1 MEVNMKESMY
11 KFMKVGLIHF
21 MAFPQVMRGEGPI
34 LETLQKIAEDDFFT
48 AVEVS
53 WIKDAKVR
61 EKAKKL
67 LEMSHLTVA
76 YGAQP
81 RLLINNLNLNSFNE
95 EERKMAVREIKAGV
109 DEAYEIGAK
118 SLAFLSGKDPG
129 EEGREQALRLLISSI
144 KEICDYA
151 KSKGNLG
158 ITLEIFDQKIDKK
171 CLIGPANEARKLAA
185 EIRKEFDNFGLLVDL
200 SHLPLLNETPAQAI
214 MPIKD
219 YLVHTHMGNCIM
231 RDKEHPGYGDQHP
244 RFGIDGGEND
254 TEELVVFLRTLLK
267 IGFLNDKNPSIVS
280 FEVKPLAGETSEVV
294 IANAKRVLKE
304 AWARV

>member
-1 MEVNMKESMY
+1 MEANMQESMY

-21 MAFPQVMRGEGPI
+21 VAYPQVMRGDGPI

-81 RLLINNLNLNSFNE
+81 RLLINNLNLNSFDE
-95 EERKMAVREIKAGV
+95 EERKKAVREVKAGI

-118 SLAFLSGKDPG
+118 SLAFLSGEDPG
-129 EEGREQALRLLISSI
+129 EEGREQARKLLVSSI

-151 KSKGNLG
+151 KSRGNLV
-158 ITLEIFDQKIDKK
+158 ITLEIFDRKIDKK
-171 CLIGPANEARKLAA
+171 CLIGPANEARIVAD
-185 EIRKEFDNFGLLVDL
+185 EVRKEFDNFGLMVDL
-200 SHLPLLNETPAQAI
+200 SHLPLLDETPAQAI

-219 YLVHTHMGNCIM
+219 YLVHAHIGNCVL
-231 RDKEHPGYGDQHP
+231 RDKKHPAYGDQHP
-244 RFGIDGGEND
+244 RFGIEGGEND
-254 TEELVVFLRTLLK
+254 VKELVTFLKVLMD
-267 IGFLNDKNPSIVS
+267 IGFLNYQNPPIVS
-280 FEVKPLAGETSEVV
+280 FEVKPLADESSEVV
-294 IANAKRVLKE
+294 IANAKRVLRE

>member
-1 MEVNMKESMY
+1 MQESMY

-21 MAFPQVMRGEGPI
+21 MAYPQVMRGEGPI

-53 WIKDAKVR
+53 WIKDDKVR

-81 RLLINNLNLNSFNE
+81 RLLINNLNLNSFDE
-95 EERKMAVREIKAGV
+95 EERKRAVREVKAGV
-109 DEAYEIGAK
+109 DEAYEIEAK

-129 EEGREQALRLLISSI
+129 EERREQAHKLLVSSI

-151 KSKGNLG
+151 KSEGDLR
-158 ITLEIFDQKIDKK
+158 ITLEIFDREIDKK
-171 CLIGPANEARKLAA
+171 CLIGPANDAKIVAEAV
-185 EIRKEFDNFGLLVDL
+185 RKEYDNFGLMVDL
-200 SHLPLLNETPAQAI
+200 SHLPLLNETHTQAHL
-214 MPIKD
+214 PNKD
-219 YLVHTHMGNCIM
+219 YLDHAHIGKCIL
-231 RDKEHPGYGDQHP
+231 RDEKHPAYGDQHP
-244 RFGIDGGEND
+244 RFGIAGGEND
-254 TEELVVFLRTLLK
+254 VEELKAFLRVLLD
-267 IGFLNDKNPSIVS
+267 IGFLNAENPPIVS
-280 FEVKPLAGETSEVV
+280 FEVKPLAGESSEVV
-294 IANAKRVLKE
+294 IANDKRVLKE

>member
-1 MEVNMKESMY
+1 MQESMY

-21 MAFPQVMRGEGPI
+21 VAYPQVMRGDGPI

-81 RLLINNLNLNSFNE
+81 RLLINNLNLNSFDE
-95 EERKMAVREIKAGV
+95 EERKKAVREVKAGI

-118 SLAFLSGKDPG
+118 SLAFLSGEDPG
-129 EEGREQALRLLISSI
+129 EEGREQARKLLVSSI

-151 KSKGNLG
+151 KSRGNLV
-158 ITLEIFDQKIDKK
+158 ITLEIFDRKIDKK
-171 CLIGPANEARKLAA
+171 CLIGPANEARIVAD
-185 EIRKEFDNFGLLVDL
+185 EVRKEFDNFGLMVDL
-200 SHLPLLNETPAQAI
+200 SHLPLLDETPAQAI

-219 YLVHTHMGNCIM
+219 YLVHAHIGNCVL
-231 RDKEHPGYGDQHP
+231 RDKKHPAYGDQHP
-244 RFGIDGGEND
+244 RFGIEGGEND
-254 TEELVVFLRTLLK
+254 VKELVTFLKVLMD
-267 IGFLNDKNPSIVS
+267 IGFLNYQNPPIVS
-280 FEVKPLAGETSEVV
+280 FEVKPLADESSEVV
-294 IANAKRVLKE
+294 IANAKRVLRE

>member
-1 MEVNMKESMY
+1 MQESMY

-21 MAFPQVMRGEGPI
+21 MAYPQVMRGEGPI

-53 WIKDAKVR
+53 WIKDDKVR

-81 RLLINNLNLNSFNE
+81 RLLINNLNLNSFDE
-95 EERKMAVREIKAGV
+95 EERKRAVREVKAGV
-109 DEAYEIGAK
+109 DEAYEIEAK

-129 EEGREQALRLLISSI
+129 EERREQAHKLLVSSI

-151 KSKGNLG
+151 KSEGDLR
-158 ITLEIFDQKIDKK
+158 ITLEIFDREIDKK
-171 CLIGPANEARKLAA
+171 CLIGPANDAKIVAEAV
-185 EIRKEFDNFGLLVDL
+185 RKEYDNFGLMVDL
-200 SHLPLLNETPAQAI
+200 SHLPLLNETHTQAI
-214 MPIKD
+214 LPIKD
-219 YLVHTHMGNCIM
+219 YLVHAHIGNCIL
-231 RDKEHPGYGDQHP
+231 RDEKHPAYGDQHP
-244 RFGIDGGEND
+244 RFGIAGGEND
-254 TEELVVFLRTLLK
+254 VEELKAFLRVLLD
-267 IGFLNDKNPSIVS
+267 IGFLNAENPPIVS
-280 FEVKPLAGETSEVV
+280 FEVKPLAGESSEVV
-294 IANAKRVLKE
+294 IANDKRVLKE